1 MGSYRERLLVPVSY
15 WLLAVPS
22 IAFLGA
28 EAWFIAGG
36 IVPPLTLA
44 ILSVIAAVFLINWGS
59 ATIEVTGG
67 VLRAGKDTLLLSEA
81 GEIVPLDEK
90 QATLLRRCC
99 AAPGPTRPPICSCGP
114 TSSAPS
120 TSASPI
126 RPTGCPTGSSRP
138 GTRTASRPH
147 WGMRGRAPA
156 GRAVASGNPW
166 DDCAITQ
173 GGEEATDE

>member
-44 ILSVIAAVFLINWGS
+44 ALSLIAAIFLINWGS

-67 VLRAGKDTLLLSEA
+67 VLRAGRDTLPLSEA
-81 GEIVPLDEK
+81 GEIVALDEK
-90 QATLLRRCC
+90 QAALLRGPRADP
-99 AAPGPTRPPICSCGP
+99 AAHLFLRPYVKQGVYIAIADPSDGVPYWLVSTRHPDRLAAAMGDAAAAGGQGAGGPG
-114 TSSAPS
+114 
-120 TSASPI
+120 
-126 RPTGCPTGSSRP
+126 
-138 GTRTASRPH
+138 
-147 WGMRGRAPA
+147 
-156 GRAVASGNPW
+156 
-166 DDCAITQ
+166 
-173 GGEEATDE
+173 ATDRQSVG

>member
-44 ILSVIAAVFLINWGS
+44 ALSLIAAIFLINWGS

-67 VLRAGKDTLLLSEA
+67 VLRAGRDTLPLSDA
-81 GEIVPLDEK
+81 GEILPLDAK
-90 QATLLRRCC
+90 QAALLRGPRADP
-99 AAPGPTRPPICSCGP
+99 AAHLFLRPYVK
-114 TSSAPS
+114 
-120 TSASPI
+120 
-126 RPTGCPTGSSRP
+126 
-138 GTRTASRPH
+138 
-147 WGMRGRAPA
+147 
-156 GRAVASGNPW
+156 RAVYIAVADPTDGVPYWLVSTRHPDRLTAAMGE
-166 DDCAITQ
+166 AGA
-173 GGEEATDE
+173 GGGHLAGGPGAGDRQSVG

>member
-44 ILSVIAAVFLINWGS
+44 ALSLIAALFLINWGS

-67 VLRAGKDTLLLSEA
+67 VLRAGRDTLPLSAA
-81 GEIVPLDEK
+81 GEIVALAEK
-90 QATLLRRCC
+90 QEGPL
-99 AAPGPTRPPICSCGP
+99 PGPRADPG
-114 TSSAPS
+114 APLH
-120 TSASPI
+120 T
-126 RPTGCPTGSSRP
+126 T
-138 GTRTASRPH
+138 
-147 WGMRGRAPA
+147 
-156 GRAVASGNPW
+156 
-166 DDCAITQ
+166 
-173 GGEEATDE
+173 

>member
-44 ILSVIAAVFLINWGS
+44 ILSVIAATFLINWGS
-59 ATIEVTGG
+59 ATIEVTAG
-67 VLRAGKDTLLLSEA
+67 VLRVGKDTLLLSEA
-81 GEIVPLDEK
+81 GEVVPLDEK
-90 QATLLRRCC
+90 QAALLRGPRADP
-99 AAPGPTRPPICSCGP
+99 AAHLFLRPYVKRAVYVAVGRSGRRGALLAD
-114 TSSAPS
+114 T
-120 TSASPI
+120 
-126 RPTGCPTGSSRP
+126 RP

-147 WGMRGRAPA
+147 WGMRARGPA
-156 GRAVASGNPW
+156 GRALGIGNPW

>member
-44 ILSVIAAVFLINWGS
+44 ILSVIAALFLINWGS
-59 ATIEVTGG
+59 ATIEVTAG

-81 GEIVPLDEK
+81 GEILPLDEK
-90 QATLLRRCC
+90 QAALLRGPRADPAAHLFLRPYIKRAVYVAVADPADGVPYWLLSTRPPALLAAALGDAGAEAE
-99 AAPGPTRPPICSCGP
+99 AAPGG
-114 TSSAPS
+114 AG
-120 TSASPI
+120 A
-126 RPTGCPTGSSRP
+126 GSRQSM
-138 GTRTASRPH
+138 G
-147 WGMRGRAPA
+147 
-156 GRAVASGNPW
+156 
-166 DDCAITQ
+166 
-173 GGEEATDE
+173 

>member
-44 ILSVIAAVFLINWGS
+44 ALALIAAIFLINWGS

-67 VLRAGKDTLLLSEA
+67 ALRAGRDTLPLSAA
-81 GEIVPLDEK
+81 GEIVALDEK
-90 QATLLRRCC
+90 QTAQLRGPRADP
-99 AAPGPTRPPICSCGP
+99 AAHLFLRPYVKRAVYVAVADPSDGVPYWLISTRHPDRVVAAMGNAVAIGREPNG
-114 TSSAPS
+114 APVS
-120 TSASPI
+120 GLRGEAVWAERRGKTSA
-126 RPTGCPTGSSRP
+126 
-138 GTRTASRPH
+138 
-147 WGMRGRAPA
+147 
-156 GRAVASGNPW
+156 
-166 DDCAITQ
+166 
-173 GGEEATDE
+173 